1 MDKTKDGL
9 LFHRSWRKVLHVNPQ
24 KGYSEFRR
32 IIEDKYLSVSTIDL
46 SLTDS
51 IPTDC
56 NLFVIA
62 GPRGTFQ
69 DREIALLRNF
79 LNSKGGN
86 LIIALDPVDDHSLV
100 DRPALGLRPLL
111 KEFGIRCHD
120 ANLRCNK

>member
-1 MDKTKDGL
+1 MDKTKGL
-9 LFHRSWRKVLHVNPQ
+9 PTFPQVMEKSPSDVNPQ

-69 DREIALLRNF
+69 DREMHYFEIF
-79 LNSKGGN
+79 K
-86 LIIALDPVDDHSLV
+86 
-100 DRPALGLRPLL
+100 
-111 KEFGIRCHD
+111 F
-120 ANLRCNK
+120 